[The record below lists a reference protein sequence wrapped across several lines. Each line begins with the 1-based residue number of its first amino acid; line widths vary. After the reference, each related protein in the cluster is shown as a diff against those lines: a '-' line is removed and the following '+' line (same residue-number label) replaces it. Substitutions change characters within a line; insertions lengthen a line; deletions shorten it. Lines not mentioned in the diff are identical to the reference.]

1 MRAFVHPFPEGVR
14 EVSAEEGAAL
24 FLLDLP
30 IPLPGFDHHLS
41 SWLLRDFRRGR
52 NILVDTGPSAS
63 VPFLEQSLRSLG
75 VLRLDLVLLTHIHAD
90 HAGGAGRLLECF
102 PEARILAPERG
113 RAHLVHPARLAEGT
127 RATLGAEMADAFGPI
142 LPVPKERLTDS
153 GDPLLEGVK
162 VLETPGHAS
171 HHSSYV
177 FHADFGDV
185 LFPGEAAGVGL
196 GELVIPLW
204 TAPGAP
210 GVSAPYR
217 FPATPPRLDGDA
229 LERSMELLS
238 AERGAKYL
246 CFSHYG
252 WTTDVAET
260 LRLAAVQFRDWRQR
274 ARRCTAAD
282 EDAAV
287 ALLFDEVA
295 REDPLLGL
303 LSSLREEQRQKE
315 EFFIKNSLRGIVR
328 WVRS

>member
-1 MRAFVHPFPEGVR
+1 MHASGKPYPEGVR
-14 EVSAEEGAAL
+14 EVYAEEGSAL

-52 NILVDTGPSAS
+52 NVLVDTGPSAS
-63 VPFLEQSLRSLG
+63 VPFLEQSLHSLG

-127 RATLGAEMADAFGPI
+127 RATLGAEMSDAFGPI
-142 LPVPKERLTDS
+142 LPLPKEHLIDS
-153 GDPLLEGVK
+153 GDSLLEGFT

-177 FHADFGDV
+177 FHADFGKV

-196 GELVIPLW
+196 GEVVRHLW
-204 TAPGAP
+204 TGPGTP

-229 LERSMELLS
+229 LERSMELLA
-238 AERGAKYL
+238 AESGAKYL

-252 WTTDVAET
+252 WTADVAET
-260 LRLAAVQFRDWRQR
+260 LRLAAVQFRDWCER
-274 ARRCTAAD
+274 ASRCAATD

-303 LSSLREEQRQKE
+303 LPSLREEQRQKE